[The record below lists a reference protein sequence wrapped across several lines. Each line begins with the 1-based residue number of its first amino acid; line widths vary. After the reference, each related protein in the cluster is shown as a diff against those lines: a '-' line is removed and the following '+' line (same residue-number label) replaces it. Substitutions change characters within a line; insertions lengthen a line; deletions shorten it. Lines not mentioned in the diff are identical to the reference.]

1 MIANTQAQDTN
12 RPITNSQLGKPMP
25 SLMLVF
31 SRRTSL
37 LNRKRKKVLINMF
50 NLAAHRWCYFGSTY
64 PYTKN
69 NSELDIVRLVVLSNP
84 CQVSVEFVMPMVNS
98 VTPITSDDA
107 LLCSVC
113 FMGAESQQ
121 LSPHWGR
128 QWAHGRGSRN
138 DSTK

>member
-1 MIANTQAQDTN
+1 MPELFTPLMMIANTHAQDTN

-37 LNRKRKKVLINMF
+37 LNHKRKKVLINMF
-50 NLAAHRWCYFGSTY
+50 NLVSLGGYFGSTY

-84 CQVSVEFVMPMVNS
+84 CQVSVEFVMPRVNS

-121 LSPHWGR
+121 LSPH
-128 QWAHGRGSRN
+128 
-138 DSTK
+138 